1 MSVFPSIPFPLMLPE
16 GYEARDHLLQ
26 ISIKDGFCIATFEFG
41 KIALPPELEPQLRDL
56 VGKGCAILRLG
67 GYHVREVVD

>member
-1 MSVFPSIPFPLMLPE
+1 MSILPAPIPRMLPE

-26 ISIKDGFCIATFEFG
+26 VCVRDNLCVATFEFG
-41 KIALPPELEPQLRDL
+41 EIALPPELEPQLRDM
-56 VGKGCAILRLG
+56 VGRRCAILRLG